1 MPIRGAV
8 GLIITV
14 GITALVWVA
23 VQDWYESRRKS
34 ALGAVVLAQPAAQGQ
49 PLTEKA

>member
-1 MPIRGAV
+1 MPIRGVV

-34 ALGAVVLAQPAAQGQ
+34 GLAAVIAAAPAGPGQ
-49 PLTEKA
+49 PLTEAA